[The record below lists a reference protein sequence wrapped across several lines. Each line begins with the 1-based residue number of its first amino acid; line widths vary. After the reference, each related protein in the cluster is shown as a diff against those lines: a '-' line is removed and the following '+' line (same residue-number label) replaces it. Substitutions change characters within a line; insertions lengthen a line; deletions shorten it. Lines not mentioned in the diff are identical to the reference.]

1 MSFEQALSTTLAA
14 AIGDDQALVAE
25 LRGAFIESAER
36 HAGAMR
42 TAATDAEW
50 REAALRLK
58 GLAASFGAT
67 ALMEQADRAAVA
79 RRGDAGIL
87 GDVERGLLVLSL

>member
-14 AIGDDQALVAE
+14 AVGDDQALVAE
-25 LRGAFIESAER
+25 LRGAFLESAER
-36 HAGAMR
+36 HLETMRRAGS
-42 TAATDAEW
+42 DAEW

-67 ALMEQADRAAVA
+67 VLMALAGHAAESG
-79 RRGDAGIL
+79 RGDARALADI
-87 GDVERGLLVLSL
+87 ENGLASLTF

>member
-14 AIGDDQALVAE
+14 AVGDDQALVAE
-25 LRGAFIESAER
+25 LRGAFLESAER
-36 HAGAMR
+36 HLETMRRAGS
-42 TAATDAEW
+42 DAEW

-67 ALMEQADRAAVA
+67 VLMALAGHAAESG
-79 RRGDAGIL
+79 RGDAGALADI
-87 GDVERGLLVLSL
+87 ENGLASLTF